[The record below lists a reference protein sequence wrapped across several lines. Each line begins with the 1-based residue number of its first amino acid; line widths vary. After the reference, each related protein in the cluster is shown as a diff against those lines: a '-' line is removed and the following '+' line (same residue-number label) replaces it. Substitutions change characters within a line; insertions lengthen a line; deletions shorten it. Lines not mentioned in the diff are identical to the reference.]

1 MAFLYIVE
9 CKGTKQ
15 NTYYTGIAKDIGQR
29 LREHCG
35 GGPVAAKYT
44 RAHPV
49 VALAALWE
57 IDGLALAAKGEYAVK
72 RLTRKQKQ
80 ALVNDKELLLILC
93 PGLKGLPFTVRRDM
107 TLADCLN
114 QRK

>member
-9 CKGTKQ
+9 CKAAKQ

-57 IDGLALAAKGEYAVK
+57 IDNLALAAKGEYAVK
-72 RLTRKQKQ
+72 RLTRKKKET
-80 ALVNDKELLLILC
+80 LVNDEEQLFILC
-93 PGLKGLPFTVRRDM
+93 PGLKDLPFTVRRDI
-107 TLADCLN
+107 TLADCLS
-114 QRK
+114 QRE